1 MVQRCL
7 SWGLQALCTWYVL
20 VSQIQKKQANFVD
33 VVVFRWTYVSNLVD
47 VLQLLLSLDF
57 RRIYVFRSVRFF
69 VQSLLSTG
77 SFGEWDTLN
86 KEHIS

>member
-1 MVQRCL
+1 M
-7 SWGLQALCTWYVL
+7 GMEALFTWYVL
-20 VSQIQKKQANFVD
+20 VSQIQKKQANLVN

-47 VLQLLLSLDF
+47 VLQLQVGL
-57 RRIYVFRSVRFF
+57 FF